1 MKIPREIKIQL
12 KLVFLNYSPRAAE
25 YEMMSVIRGF
35 HIYCAVWTPVLG
47 EELESRREVGN
58 VDRYAVGVY
67 KPDGTL
73 VGHLPR
79 RISTLS
85 SVSLNRGGSISC
97 QVTGRRKRSIDLP
110 QGGLEIP
117 CVLKFKGE
125 KKDIKKLRK
134 LTMNHHEN

>member
-1 MKIPREIKIQL
+1 M
-12 KLVFLNYSPRAAE
+12 AAE

-35 HIYCAVWTPVLG
+35 HIYCAVWTPVVG

-58 VDRYAVGVY
+58 VVDRYAVGVY

-79 RISTLS
+79 RISILS
-85 SVSLNRGGSISC
+85 LVFLNRGGSISC
-97 QVTGRRKRSIDLP
+97 RVTGRRKRSTDLP

-117 CVLKFKGE
+117 CVLKFKAG

-134 LTMNHHEN
+134 LTMNHE